1 MDGAQARRTDSV
13 TVSSEEQRPP
23 SSYFS
28 SLNYTAK
35 KRYLEKLKK
44 GSFSVEDPFSIDDGQ
59 WLEDLS
65 QWPELEFGDIYS
77 YLIDTKATYTKEKLR
92 AYKSLDAYNYF
103 FNGHVR
109 TVYHL
114 SRSSHDILKA
124 KVNPSQRSADK
135 NHEAWIL
142 VEHNGT
148 VITGHCTCM
157 AG

>member
-1 MDGAQARRTDSV
+1 MDGAQARTDSV

-28 SLNYTAK
+28 SLNYTIK
-35 KRYLEKLKK
+35 KRYLKK
-44 GSFSVEDPFSIDDGQ
+44 GSFSVEYPFSIDDSQ
-59 WLEDLS
+59 WSEDLS
-65 QWPELEFGDIYS
+65 QWPKLEFGDIYS

-92 AYKSLDAYNYF
+92 AYNSLDAYNYL
-103 FNGHVR
+103 FNGHMR

-114 SRSSHDILKA
+114 SHSGHDILKA
-124 KVNPSQRSADK
+124 KVNLSQRSADK